1 MRTPDRPPPTSP
13 VGPVARWFLGYFRRM
28 AARSFA
34 GVHWTSAEDP
44 AQWDPTPLLLVA
56 NHSTWWDGP
65 LAYLLS
71 AKLGRPFQVAMEAR
85 YLERHPYFRW
95 IGAHPLRR
103 DGARNRFAD
112 LEWIGQTLTPGSL
125 LWMFPQGKRHPAA
138 APLRDLERGAAHL
151 ALQRA
156 PVRVVPVGIRLAHLS
171 EQLPDAFLRVG
182 PTWLVRPN
190 DPRDRRAITEE
201 MAASLRGL
209 LDGMDAQIQA
219 EWIRGW
225 RPLAPETLSVNKRF
239 ERLVRR
245 LGVGT
250 GQWVPRNE

>member
-1 MRTPDRPPPTSP
+1 MRIVDRPPPQAP
-13 VGPVARWFLGYFRRM
+13 VGPVARWFLGYFRRL

-44 AQWDPTPLLLVA
+44 AQWDRTPLLLVA

-71 AKLGRPFQVAMEAR
+71 AQLQRPFQVAMEAR

-103 DGARNRFAD
+103 EGARTRFAD
-112 LEWIGQTLTPGSL
+112 LEWLGQALTPGSL
-125 LWMFPQGKRHPAA
+125 LWIFPQGKRRPAA
-138 APLRDLERGAAHL
+138 SPLRDLERGAAHL

-156 PVRVVPVGIRLAHLS
+156 PVRIVPVGIRLAHLS
-171 EQLPDAFLRVG
+171 EQLPDAFVRIG
-182 PTWLVRPN
+182 PTWLVRPD
-190 DPRDRRAITEE
+190 DPRDRRALTEE
-201 MAASLRGL
+201 IATSLRGL

-239 ERLVRR
+239 ERLVRKIG
-245 LGVGT
+245 LGAGE
-250 GQWVPRNE
+250 WIPRNE